1 MLTIVIYILLYVASN
16 TGAINWLSA
25 VFLMLLWFALGIYA
39 TNVKETRLE
48 RLEKRIFDRDESIYR
63 FEALLM
69 SMEAQRIIDEMNW
82 NDGQYT
88 AFEYLASLTT
98 GQALLTSSNPAA
110 LYVWKTDTG
119 GVYFSTSEALAITGT
134 VVIHQPSKDN
144 APVISTFNDFYKDYF
159 SDPA

>member
-1 MLTIVIYILLYVASN
+1 MHAIIFVEFIAFLFGFAVL
-16 TGAINWLSA
+16 GA
-25 VFLMLLWFALGIYA
+25 YA
-39 TNVKETRLE
+39 EHVLE
-48 RLEKRIFDRDESIYR
+48 KRRARLEKRIFDRDESIYR

-98 GQALLTSSNPAA
+98 GQALLTSDNPAA

-144 APVISTFNDFYKDYF
+144 APVISMFNDFYKDYF